1 MESARSSQILN
12 WSIHQVKQM
21 SNQQSGVFVRGFLIG
36 AALGTIAGL
45 IVAPRSG
52 KETRKILKKSALA
65 LPELA
70 EDLSTTLQLHADHL
84 SETALRNWDDT
95 LVRLQDA
102 IVAGLEAS
110 QREHQKL
117 SRQKNV
123 QIEEE
128 EELQKEDNNDKSSN

>member
-1 MESARSSQILN
+1 
-12 WSIHQVKQM
+12 M
-21 SNQQSGVFVRGFLIG
+21 SNQRSGVFISGFLIG

-52 KETRKILKKSALA
+52 KETRKILKKSVLA

-70 EDLSTTLQLHADHL
+70 EDLSTTLQLHADRL

-102 IVAGLEAS
+102 IAAGLEAS

-117 SRQKNV
+117 SLQKNV
-123 QIEEE
+123 QLEEE
-128 EELQKEDNNDKSSN
+128 EELQEEDNNDKSSN

>member
-1 MESARSSQILN
+1 
-12 WSIHQVKQM
+12 M
-21 SNQQSGVFVRGFLIG
+21 SNQQSGVFFRGFLIG

-70 EDLSTTLQLHADHL
+70 EDLSTTLQLHADRL

-102 IVAGLEAS
+102 IAAGLEAS

-117 SRQKNV
+117 SLQKNLPS
-123 QIEEE
+123 EEA
-128 EELQKEDNNDKSSN
+128 EELQEEDNNDKSSN

>member
-1 MESARSSQILN
+1 
-12 WSIHQVKQM
+12 M
-21 SNQQSGVFVRGFLIG
+21 SNQQSGVFFRGFLIG

-65 LPELA
+65 LPDLA
-70 EDLSTTLQLHADHL
+70 EDLSTTLHLHADRL

-102 IVAGLEAS
+102 IAAGLEAS

-117 SRQKNV
+117 SLQKNLPS
-123 QIEEE
+123 EEA
-128 EELQKEDNNDKSSN
+128 EELQEEDNNDKSSN